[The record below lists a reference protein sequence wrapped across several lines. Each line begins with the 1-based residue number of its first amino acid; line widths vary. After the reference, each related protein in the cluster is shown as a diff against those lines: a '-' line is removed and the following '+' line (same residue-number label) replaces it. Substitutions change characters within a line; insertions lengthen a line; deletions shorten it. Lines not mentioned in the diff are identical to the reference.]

1 MDINEAIENGII
13 KRAKK
18 PALIG
23 LHPGITGEVSPFL
36 TGNLTGITG
45 NLNGIRGNLNGIT
58 GDLTGITGDLSD
70 IRGDLKPEAESAA
83 QK

>member
-1 MDINEAIENGII
+1 MDINEAIEKGII

-45 NLNGIRGNLNGIT
+45 NLNGIT
-58 GDLTGITGDLSD
+58 GDLSDITGDLSD